1 MVLQR
6 NCYRPQQT
14 RSQTNLPGRNKMRTK
29 TSQFLL
35 RPTHPTVQLF
45 FQVLTTIGNEG
56 NTEELL
62 SIPYRPRCA
71 GRKFDF

>member
-1 MVLQR
+1 
-6 NCYRPQQT
+6 
-14 RSQTNLPGRNKMRTK
+14 MRTK
-29 TSQFLL
+29 TSQLL

-45 FQVLTTIGNEG
+45 FQILTTIGNEG